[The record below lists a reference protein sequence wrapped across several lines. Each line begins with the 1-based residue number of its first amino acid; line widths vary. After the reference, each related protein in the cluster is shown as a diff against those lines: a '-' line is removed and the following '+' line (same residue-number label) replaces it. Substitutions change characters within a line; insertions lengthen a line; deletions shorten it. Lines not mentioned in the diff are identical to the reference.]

1 MKRIDTQYLQN
12 PAHIFVNS
20 MDLLETGNHEVNA
33 DRDPYLGFD
42 CVIAQAEE
50 GFDAKVLFD
59 PFEEQLDVPT
69 AFVDCGD
76 GLRRQVKAVGDEVE
90 SLGCLGVEVSDSTNA
105 LWIEVLSP
113 TSVEADE
120 LVAEHGGVVGHFTGS
135 GYVKVHILA
144 GARDEE
150 CPGLMDAIKSSEIDV
165 STIHDVGG
173 SGFKDDVVEEVDIVD
188 QCVCN
193 AHEYW
198 DGTSEIHLGMQ
209 LDRGLRLNERRP
221 GKQRQTQVDGRGV
234 QGIDHLVESDYV
246 RGLGVEAPRLSH
258 ENLGKIGVNA
268 PGTMFVGVSQVRSG
282 DTAADSHSMA
292 MRAEAQACLD
302 VAQAFAVGQLREAH
316 GQELIARTQTATAPL
331 HWVRTHT
338 SIELRAM
345 EKIENLREDQTPLVH
360 CAQSQ

>member
-1 MKRIDTQYLQN
+1 MKHVNAQHLQN
-12 PAHIFVNS
+12 SAHIFVNS

-33 DRDPYLGFD
+33 DCDPDLGFD
-42 CVIAQAEE
+42 GVRAEAE
-50 GFDAKVLFD
+50 KGFDAQVLFD
-59 PFEEQLDVPT
+59 PFEEQLDLPT
-69 AFVDCGD
+69 TFVDSGD
-76 GLRRQVKAVGDEVE
+76 GLSRQVKAIGDKVE

-105 LWIEVLSP
+105 LWIEVLGP
-113 TSVEADE
+113 TSVETDE
-120 LVAEHGGVVGHFTGS
+120 LVAEHGAVVGHFTGS
-135 GYVKVHILA
+135 RNVKVHILA
-144 GARDEE
+144 GASDKE
-150 CPGLMDAIKSSEIDV
+150 CLGLMDAKETPKIDV
-165 STIHDVGG
+165 STIHDIGG
-173 SGFKDDVVEEVDIVD
+173 PGFKDDMVEEVDIVD

-193 AHEYW
+193 AHKYW

-209 LDRGLRLNERRP
+209 LDRGLRLNVRRP
-221 GKQRQTQVDGRGV
+221 GKQGQTQVDGRGV

-246 RGLGVEAPRLSH
+246 RGLSVEAPRLSH
-258 ENLGKIGVNA
+258 ENLGKVGVNV
-268 PGTMFVGVSQVRSG
+268 PGTMFVGVSQVGSG

-292 MRAEAQACLD
+292 MRTEAQACLD
-302 VAQAFAVGQLREAH
+302 VAQAFAIGQLREAH